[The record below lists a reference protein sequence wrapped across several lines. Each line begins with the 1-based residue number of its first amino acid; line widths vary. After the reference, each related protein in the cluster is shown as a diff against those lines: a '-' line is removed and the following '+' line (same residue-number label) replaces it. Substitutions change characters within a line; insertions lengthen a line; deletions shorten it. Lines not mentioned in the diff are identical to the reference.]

1 MVKTAKLG
9 SKTGRKMPV
18 MYREIRI
25 VRGDFR
31 RHKSSG
37 GGGGLMGNVIQE
49 RSYHFERVPFNYNR
63 FKPRT
68 VRFEGKQKCTVLFIC
83 G

>member
-1 MVKTAKLG
+1 
-9 SKTGRKMPV
+9 MPV
-18 MYREIRI
+18 MYREVRI
-25 VRGDFR
+25 VREEIFGGIR
-31 RHKSSG
+31 AVLG
-37 GGGGLMGNVIQE
+37 GGGGLMGDVIQE
-49 RSYHFERVPFNYNR
+49 RSYHFQRVPFNYNR

>member
-1 MVKTAKLG
+1 MW
-9 SKTGRKMPV
+9 
-18 MYREIRI
+18 
-25 VRGDFR
+25 
-31 RHKSSG
+31 
-37 GGGGLMGNVIQE
+37 GGLMGDVIQE

>member
-1 MVKTAKLG
+1 
-9 SKTGRKMPV
+9 MPV
-18 MYREIRI
+18 MNREVRI
-25 VRGDFR
+25 VREEIFR
-31 RHKSSG
+31 GIRAVWGG
-37 GGGGLMGNVIQE
+37 GGGGLMGDVIQE

>member
-1 MVKTAKLG
+1 
-9 SKTGRKMPV
+9 MPV

-25 VRGDFR
+25 VREEIF
-31 RHKSSG
+31 G
-37 GGGGLMGNVIQE
+37 GIRAVWGGLMGDVIQE

-68 VRFEGKQKCTVLFIC
+68 VRFKGKQKCTVLFIC

>member
-1 MVKTAKLG
+1 
-9 SKTGRKMPV
+9 MPV
-18 MYREIRI
+18 MYREVRI
-25 VRGDFR
+25 VREEIFGGIR
-31 RHKSSG
+31 AVWE
-37 GGGGLMGNVIQE
+37 GGGGLMGDVIQE

-68 VRFEGKQKCTVLFIC
+68 VRFEGKQKCTILFIC

>member
-1 MVKTAKLG
+1 
-9 SKTGRKMPV
+9 MPV
-18 MYREIRI
+18 MYREVRI
-25 VRGDFR
+25 VREEIFGGIR
-31 RHKSSG
+31 AVCG
-37 GGGGLMGNVIQE
+37 GGGCLMGDVVQE

-63 FKPRT
+63 FKPRA

>member
-1 MVKTAKLG
+1 
-9 SKTGRKMPV
+9 MPV

-25 VRGDFR
+25 VREEIFGGIR
-31 RHKSSG
+31 AVWG
-37 GGGGLMGNVIQE
+37 GGGGLMGDVIQE
-49 RSYHFERVPFNYNR
+49 RSYHFERVP

>member
-1 MVKTAKLG
+1 M
-9 SKTGRKMPV
+9 RV
-18 MYREIRI
+18 MYREVRI
-25 VRGDFR
+25 VREEIF
-31 RHKSSG
+31 G
-37 GGGGLMGNVIQE
+37 GIRAVWGGLMGDVIQE

>member
-1 MVKTAKLG
+1 MW
-9 SKTGRKMPV
+9 
-18 MYREIRI
+18 
-25 VRGDFR
+25 
-31 RHKSSG
+31 G
-37 GGGGLMGNVIQE
+37 GGGGLMGDVIQE

>member
-1 MVKTAKLG
+1 
-9 SKTGRKMPV
+9 MPV
-18 MYREIRI
+18 MYREVRI
-25 VRGDFR
+25 VREKIFGGIR
-31 RHKSSG
+31 AVWG
-37 GGGGLMGNVIQE
+37 GGGGLMGDVIQE

>member
-1 MVKTAKLG
+1 MADIEKTQGSKLQNLGQKLG
-9 SKTGRKMPV
+9 EKCRLC
-18 MYREIRI
+18 I
-25 VRGDFR
+25 
-31 RHKSSG
+31 
-37 GGGGLMGNVIQE
+37 
-49 RSYHFERVPFNYNR
+49 ERVPFNYNR

>member
-1 MVKTAKLG
+1 MW
-9 SKTGRKMPV
+9 
-18 MYREIRI
+18 
-25 VRGDFR
+25 
-31 RHKSSG
+31 G
-37 GGGGLMGNVIQE
+37 GGGGLMGDVIQE

-63 FKPRT
+63 FKLRT

>member
-1 MVKTAKLG
+1 
-9 SKTGRKMPV
+9 MPV
-18 MYREIRI
+18 MYREVRI
-25 VRGDFR
+25 VREEIFEGIR
-31 RHKSSG
+31 AVW
-37 GGGGLMGNVIQE
+37 GGGLMGDVIQE
-49 RSYHFERVPFNYNR
+49 RSYHFQRVPFNYNR

>member
-1 MVKTAKLG
+1 
-9 SKTGRKMPV
+9 MPV
-18 MYREIRI
+18 MYREVRI
-25 VRGDFR
+25 VREEIFGGIR
-31 RHKSSG
+31 AMWE
-37 GGGGLMGNVIQE
+37 GGGGLMGDVIQE

-63 FKPRT
+63 FKLRT